1 MNRRRNYFSIITTI
15 SILIIS
21 LNGLSAQQYSLR
33 GYAGGLYY
41 LGDLAPAS
49 TALSLSQ
56 YNPGLGISLGKEWN
70 NTFDFHLKYTY
81 GRISGTDEDA
91 RNIDRKNRNL
101 SFVSSI
107 YDLGII
113 TEINLN
119 KWLRGLDRYGL
130 RLYYSTGFS
139 VFHFSPQTVY
149 QGRLVKLQPL
159 GTEGQGAESLSSKEK
174 YSLTQISIPFG
185 FGVQFDI
192 SDEFELGFEVLPRWT
207 FTDYLDDVSG
217 AYVPLDQLGAINGD
231 LAAALSDRSGELTG
245 MNILRTEGELRGD
258 PDNADWYM
266 FMGVYVTY
274 RWGAPLKGFESEE
287 DEMKDV
293 ENSDR
298 LKF

>member
-1 MNRRRNYFSIITTI
+1 MILSI
-15 SILIIS
+15 
-21 LNGLSAQQYSLR
+21 NGLSAQQYSLR
-33 GYAGGLYY
+33 AYAGGLYY

-56 YNPGLGISLGKEWN
+56 YNPGLGVSLGKELN
-70 NTFDFHLKYTY
+70 NTFDIHLKYVY

-91 RNIDRKNRNL
+91 RNSGRRDRNL

-107 YDLGII
+107 YDLGLI

-119 KWLRGLDRYGL
+119 TWLGGLDRYGL
-130 RLYYSTGFS
+130 RLYYSTGVS
-139 VFHFSPQTVY
+139 VFHFNPQAVY

-159 GTEGQGAESLSSKEK
+159 GTEGQGDESLTDKEK

-185 FGVQFDI
+185 LGVQFDI
-192 SDEFELGFEVLPRWT
+192 NDEFELGFEIIPRWT

-217 AYVPLDQLGAINGD
+217 AYIPRDL
-231 LAAALSDRSGELTG
+231 LAASNGSLAAELADRSGELTG
-245 MNILRTEGELRGD
+245 ITEIRPEGELRGD
-258 PDNADWYM
+258 PENADWYM
-266 FMGVYVTY
+266 FMGVYVSY
-274 RWGAPLKGFESEE
+274 RWGDALSKSNAEE
-287 DEMKDV
+287 NELKDV